1 VPEDFRKLHLRPG
14 ESVLVPSGV
23 RAQIPEGYM
32 LTAFNKSGIS
42 TKNGLVVGAQ
52 VCDEDYEG
60 EIHLHLFNVSD
71 KGTMIEPGMKLTQF
85 ILVPVLYENIEV
97 VDELPARNTERG
109 TGAFG
114 STGTH

>member
-1 VPEDFRKLHLRPG
+1 MPEDFAKRILRPG

-32 LTAFNKSGIS
+32 LTAFNKSGIA
-42 TKNGLVVGAQ
+42 TKKGLVVGAQ

-71 KGTMIEPGMKLTQF
+71 ASTVIEPGMKLTQF
-85 ILVPVLYENIEV
+85 ILVPVLYEDVEV
-97 VDELPARNTERG
+97 VDELPLRNTERG